1 MATAT
6 FSHCVTKVRILPLI
20 PLSTKVVNPNI
31 LGFLFCTDNSLTW
44 AVTIF
49 ASPHRNFT
57 ENSRWVACLCD
68 CRKVVSK
75 VS

>member
-57 ENSRWVACLCD
+57 
-68 CRKVVSK
+68 KTVVGWPVYVIVGRLYPK
-75 VS
+75 